1 MNRKDLN
8 NLTKRDLT
16 ALAAEAGIRL
26 GSRLRK
32 SQMIDVLVCESAGDL
47 QRSRPH
53 ESVVTRPPPQTNG
66 SSRPAPVDPPV
77 SATKLREIAAEVDKA
92 FPSSFDQ
99 TELVVLPIDPFHAHA
114 FWNVCIEDL
123 EGARSHLGEEGAS
136 ARLILRF
143 FDITYIDFD
152 GSNAHSSFDLEV
164 HGLQNCW
171 YFDFWKSE
179 KTYLVDLGLLGGDGS
194 FGPIVRS
201 NVFHLPRHSP
211 SPDYGRTALVL
222 DDHGEVVCEIPDL
235 SLAGASLEAQIAP
248 SRGTKTEKSEG
259 LVRLFY
265 QDLTRTASKGS
276 RSEPRRPRLLRPLFL
291 DEEAAASRGE
301 SPKDAP
307 PAVGREPALR
317 GSRQVSGPIG
327 APPLGSQEGGD
338 EGKSVLRGP
347 EHRVE
352 LPLESPASGTDLER
366 LFSLSSYE
374 VSSQRDVLE
383 IRSEI
388 RLTGR
393 AKPGSK
399 LILFG
404 KPVPLAPDG
413 SFSVSRALPQGAL
426 VVPLMQSSGSGEAE
440 DEGEET

>member
-32 SQMIDVLVCESAGDL
+32 SQMIDVLVGEIVGDL
-47 QRSRPH
+47 QRSRPL
-53 ESVVTRPPPQTNG
+53 ESGTTRSPPQTNG
-66 SSRPAPVDPPV
+66 SSRSAPTDPPL
-77 SATKLREIAAEVDKA
+77 SANKLREIAAEVDKA
-92 FPSSFDQ
+92 FPPKFGR

-114 FWNVCIEDL
+114 FWNVCTEDL
-123 EGARSHLGEEGAS
+123 EEARSHLGEQGAS

-164 HGLQNCW
+164 HSLQNCW

-179 KTYLVDLGLLGGDGS
+179 KTYFVDLGLLGDDGS
-194 FGPIVRS
+194 FGPLARS
-201 NVFHLPRHSP
+201 NMFHLPRHSP

-222 DDHGEVVCEIPDL
+222 DDEGQIVCEIPDL
-235 SLAGASLEAQIAP
+235 SLASTFPKAQIAP
-248 SRGTKTEKSEG
+248 SPGTKAQESED

-265 QDLTRTASKGS
+265 RDLTRTASKGARHETKRMRFPS
-276 RSEPRRPRLLRPLFL
+276 PLFSRHGS
-291 DEEAAASRGE
+291 AAGRGE
-301 SPKDAP
+301 SLKEAP
-307 PAVGREPALR
+307 TEVSRGPALR
-317 GSRQVSGPIG
+317 ASRQVSGPIG
-327 APPLGSQEGGD
+327 APTLGSQEGSD
-338 EGKSVLRGP
+338 EGKAVLRGP
-347 EHRVE
+347 EPRVE
-352 LPLESPASGTDLER
+352 LPLESSASGTDLEQ

-399 LILFG
+399 LTLFG
-404 KPVPLAPDG
+404 KSVPLAPDG

-426 VVPLMQSSGSGEAE
+426 VVPLMQSGGSGEAE
-440 DEGEET
+440 DGGEEK